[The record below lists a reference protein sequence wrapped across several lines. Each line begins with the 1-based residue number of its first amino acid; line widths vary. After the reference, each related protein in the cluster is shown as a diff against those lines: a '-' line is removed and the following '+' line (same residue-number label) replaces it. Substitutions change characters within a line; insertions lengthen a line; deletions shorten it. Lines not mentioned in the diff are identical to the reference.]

1 MIEFQNVSKVY
12 NNGTEALHNINL
24 KVEKGEFVFIVG
36 SSGAGKSTFLKLIMC
51 EERPNSGQII
61 VDGIDVSRIR
71 KRKIPYIR
79 RKMGIVFQDF
89 RLIDHMTVYD
99 NVAFAMRVVG
109 ASPRTIRKRVP
120 YILSLVGLQH
130 KAKHYPTE
138 LSGGER
144 QRVGLARALVNN
156 PSMIVADEP
165 TGNIDPALSFEIV
178 DLLSEINRR
187 GTTVLMVTHE
197 HSLVKHFHKRIIQIH
212 SGEIVADTAAMQAP
226 PPRQDLPAEAAADS
240 DYAEYDNTEPYQPEE
255 QAAAEALGEAPPAYT
270 GHDCTGR
277 YEPPERTVGEALAV
291 EPEAYEDNDYD
302 MYDDYEDITGDYQ
315 PEGQY
320 DGEED
325 Y

>member
-1 MIEFQNVSKVY
+1 MIEFRNVSKVY

-24 KVEKGEFVFIVG
+24 NVEKGEFVFIVG
-36 SSGAGKSTFLKLIMC
+36 SSGAGKSTLLKLITC
-51 EERPNSGQII
+51 EERPNEGQVII
-61 VDGIDVSRIR
+61 DGQDVSHIR
-71 KRKIPYIR
+71 KGKIPYVR
-79 RKMGIVFQDF
+79 RKMGLVFQDF

-109 ASPRTIRKRVP
+109 ASPKTIKKRVP

-138 LSGGER
+138 MSGGER

-156 PSMIVADEP
+156 PSMIIADEP

-212 SGEIVADTAAMQAP
+212 SGEIVADTAALAREPHQAATISQDTETVDREAIRRAKEA
-226 PPRQDLPAEAAADS
+226 RQKADAEARQFESTREFSATEAVLAD
-240 DYAEYDNTEPYQPEE
+240 DADAQD
-255 QAAAEALGEAPPAYT
+255 A
-270 GHDCTGR
+270 
-277 YEPPERTVGEALAV
+277 
-291 EPEAYEDNDYD
+291 
-302 MYDDYEDITGDYQ
+302 
-315 PEGQY
+315 
-320 DGEED
+320 GEEA
-325 Y
+325 